1 MAHHQNKPVSIV
13 IQDPNGQQQIL
24 QVMQT
29 ASTTGRPLTS
39 ASVKTIVKEVTGQ
52 ETSAIIAGQNFATPV
67 MQKLAPGQKI
77 ITMNNPKLQILNSP
91 AAKSASGKPLVRIS
105 PSQLS
110 QFKLVSNTGGHFTG
124 STISGRNLTAM
135 LAPSTSVS
143 PSTSTSSLQMAGMAT
158 SSPASSSSSTSSPAT
173 FVSNSTN
180 MMTSAPSPTIVMPQL
195 PPPASPAAAHHVK
208 GSHHHQQQQHQQHHS
223 SNHQHQ
229 PQYNYGKK
237 AAASGQIHTP
247 ASRRRKTDKIGR
259 GLRHFSMKVC
269 EKVKE
274 KGTTTY
280 NEVADELVA
289 EETQSHA
296 GADPASYDQKNI
308 RRRVYDALNVLMA
321 MNIISKEKKEIRWHG
336 LPTSS
341 VEECDDLEKE
351 NERARERIET
361 KQQQL
366 RELILQHVAFKS
378 LVARNQENEDRGLV
392 PNSNSAI
399 QLPFIIVNTEK
410 KTHINCSISNDK
422 SEFSFKFDNTFEIH
436 DDLEVLKRMGLL
448 LGLDKGECTIE
459 DRNKIKSMV
468 PKSLEKYIDAYG
480 LGVENESEDWEMAS
494 SFNGGQDYDDS
505 VQDSTDLV
513 SSYQDNIS
521 ELNDDDLI
529 SEDGQDG

>member
-1 MAHHQNKPVSIV
+1 MAHQKKPVSIV

-67 MQKLAPGQKI
+67 MQKIGAGQKI
-77 ITMNNPKLQILNSP
+77 ITVNSPKLQIVN
-91 AAKSASGKPLVRIS
+91 ASTSKTGKPVVRIS

-110 QFKLVSNTGGHFTG
+110 QLKL
-124 STISGRNLTAM
+124 ISAPNSHGIVPIAGKNLTAV

-143 PSTSTSSLQMAGMAT
+143 PSTSAVSMAASSSFVSTSIAT
-158 SSPASSSSSTSSPAT
+158 SSSSPVVT
-173 FVSNSTN
+173 
-180 MMTSAPSPTIVMPQL
+180 MPIA
-195 PPPASPAAAHHVK
+195 PPPPVAPVVHSAK
-208 GSHHHQQQQHQQHHS
+208 GSHSNLHHQHHTQQQQQQ
-223 SNHQHQ
+223 Q
-229 PQYNYGKK
+229 PQPQQQQQYNYGKK
-237 AAASGQIHTP
+237 ASTSQIHTP

-289 EETQSHA
+289 EETQNHPA
-296 GADPASYDQKNI
+296 ADPASYDQKNI

-336 LPTSS
+336 LPTST
-341 VEECDDLEKE
+341 VQECDDLEKE
-351 NERARERIET
+351 NEATRLRIET
-361 KQQQL
+361 KQQEL
-366 RELILQHVAFKS
+366 RELIMQHVAFKS

-392 PNSNSAI
+392 PNPSSAI
-399 QLPFIIVNTEK
+399 QLPFIIVTTDK
-410 KTHINCSISNDK
+410 KTQINCSISNDK
-422 SEFSFKFDNTFEIH
+422 SEYSFKFDNSYEFH
-436 DDLEVLKRMGLL
+436 DDLQVLKRMGLL
-448 LGLDKGECTIE
+448 YGLDKGLCTHDDI
-459 DRNKIKSMV
+459 NKIKSMV
-468 PKSLEKYIDAYG
+468 PKPLEKYIEKYG
-480 LGVENESEDWEMAS
+480 LGIENENEDFDMPPSYTGHE
-494 SFNGGQDYDDS
+494 YDDS
-505 VQDSTDLV
+505 MQDATDLLV
-513 SSYQDNIS
+513 KYADNAS
-521 ELNDDDLI
+521 ELNEDDLI

>member
-52 ETSAIIAGQNFATPV
+52 DTSAIITGQNFATPIV
-67 MQKLAPGQKI
+67 QKLAPGQKI
-77 ITMNNPKLQILNSP
+77 ITVNSPKLQFVN
-91 AAKSASGKPLVRIS
+91 ATAGKSVNGKPLVRIS
-105 PSQLS
+105 PSQLG
-110 QFKLVSNTGGHFTG
+110 QLKLIATPGQ
-124 STISGRNLTAM
+124 ISGKNLTAM
-135 LAPSTSVS
+135 LAPSTSMS
-143 PSTSTSSLQMAGMAT
+143 PSTSAAIPAASASYISTGNVMT
-158 SSPASSSSSTSSPAT
+158 SSPMASSASIITTSFTP
-173 FVSNSTN
+173 
-180 MMTSAPSPTIVMPQL
+180 PSPVVATVQQTT
-195 PPPASPAAAHHVK
+195 HK
-208 GSHHHQQQQHQQHHS
+208 GSQQYHQVQQQHQQS
-223 SNHQHQ
+223 Q
-229 PQYNYGKK
+229 QYNYGKK
-237 AAASGQIHTP
+237 AAASQQIHTP

-289 EETQSHA
+289 EETQSHP
-296 GADPASYDQKNI
+296 GVDPASYDQKNI

-341 VEECDDLEKE
+341 VQECDDLEKE
-351 NERARERIET
+351 NEKARERIEQ
-361 KQQQL
+361 KQKQL
-366 RELILQHVAFKS
+366 RDLIMQHVAFKS

-392 PNSNSAI
+392 PNPSSAI
-399 QLPFIIVNTEK
+399 QLPFIIVNTDK

-422 SEFSFKFDNTFEIH
+422 SEFSFDFDNAFEIH

-448 LGLDKGECTIE
+448 LGFDKGQCTVENIS
-459 DRNKIKSMV
+459 KLKSMV
-468 PKSLEKYIDAYG
+468 PKSLEKYIDKYG
-480 LGVENESEDWEMAS
+480 LGIENETDDLEMAS
-494 SFNGGQDYDDS
+494 SYGGQDFYDDS
-505 VQDSTDLV
+505 AQDVGDLFATFHP
-513 SSYQDNIS
+513 DNAS
-521 ELNDDDLI
+521 ELNEDDLI